1 MTKIN
6 IKELRVIGTAKD
18 YFVRFDKKLS
28 IIAGEISTG
37 KSSILDLID
46 YCLGAKDHPK
56 YQEIQRKGRTALLE
70 IKINGEIFVIERQ
83 LFSTQNKAQI
93 HFCDISTLE
102 LDHKYVEVSSYQ
114 ERNKESISSFILS
127 KIDLWNIPL
136 REAPTRDSS
145 DVDIMSLRDILWLCY
160 LQKNRVAGNNLLFE
174 NNYMKAIKLRQ
185 VFDVLFGLYSERLA
199 ILSSEIDRLQEE
211 IQNKKNQVRI
221 LLDSA
226 DSEGIPDIEELNNQ
240 KKKMI
245 RGIDNKKT
253 RLEKIDSEISAKSGL
268 AAGLRQEVLR
278 LESKLQETRVAKR
291 NDEKTLQRLI
301 PLRGQYSEDIS
312 KLNFL
317 KDAKRIINPLRIS
330 TCPFCLSPL
339 HKDDGRG
346 RCPLCDKE
354 IPKEENVDIDVSREI
369 RTIERKLRELNSYA
383 EELEEKIKEEKKQ
396 EKKISNELS
405 LASQR
410 LDDTLKRFVSPY
422 LSERE
427 EIVSTISR
435 NQNEIKHI
443 DGFITRRTNIEKI
456 NEEKSKLEMKLDKLK
471 SELEE
476 EREKSPDRKELIN
489 SLSDTFFKHL
499 STVNFPKLS
508 DAYIDERLVPFVRK
522 VKYDKLSSEG
532 AVNLASICWITS
544 IYSEAIQRL
553 KPYPGFLMLDGVQR
567 GIGLRA
573 HKENIEF
580 RDESIVN
587 GIYTLLKELGELDDD
602 CQIIVVDGH
611 PPEYVED
618 NIVVYYSGKPDKPPF
633 GFIDD
638 EIS

>member
-587 GIYTLLKELGELDDD
+587 GIYTLLKELVELDDD